1 MNDSYDL
8 VIIGGGSTGL
18 TAAGFVELIEKGA
31 VGYTLIA
38 ARLELPTTPPTPPAP
53 AAG

>member
-18 TAAGFVELIEKGA
+18 TAAGFVELIEEGGLW
-31 VGYTLIA
+31 V
-38 ARLELPTTPPTPPAP
+38 TP
-53 AAG
+53 